1 MWRKYLLAISLVYA
15 GSFNLAKLAILA
27 LYRRLFPQKKI
38 VILIHV
44 LMGILV
50 GHTISIV
57 VAALAACS
65 PFAANWYPT
74 LPGAFCINKEALFI
88 WSSFPGIVTDIVML
102 ILPIRVVWNLQI
114 SKRLKVGLT
123 ITFMVGSL

>member
-1 MWRKYLLAISLVYA
+1 MWGKYLLAISLVYA

-38 VILIHV
+38 RILIHI
-44 LMGILV
+44 LMGILI

-65 PFAANWYPT
+65 PFAANWDPHV
-74 LPGAFCINKEALFI
+74 PGAHCINKEALFI

-123 ITFMVGSL
+123 VTFMVGSL